1 MMKKLKNKKLILIF
15 ISVLIILSFIFL
27 TKQNKVILTEGFTI
41 DTNTVQYIES
51 ESNFKNINFNY
62 IVKNDTNLEFKIY
75 DPNGNLKDSGVI
87 SVDNPYNKEFKNIQG
102 KWKVELIS
110 TNNKASIVE
119 STTTKS

>member
-1 MMKKLKNKKLILIF
+1 MKKLKNKKLILIF
-15 ISVLIILSFIFL
+15 ISILIILSFIFL
-27 TKQNKVILTEGFTI
+27 IKQNKVILTEGFTI

-51 ESNFKNINFNY
+51 ENNFKKINFNY

>member
-1 MMKKLKNKKLILIF
+1 MKKLKNKKLILIF

-87 SVDNPYNKEFKNIQG
+87 SVDNPYNKEFENIQG

-110 TNNKASIVE
+110 TSNKASIVE

>member
-1 MMKKLKNKKLILIF
+1 MKKLKNKKLILIF

>member
-1 MMKKLKNKKLILIF
+1 MKKLKHKKLILIF